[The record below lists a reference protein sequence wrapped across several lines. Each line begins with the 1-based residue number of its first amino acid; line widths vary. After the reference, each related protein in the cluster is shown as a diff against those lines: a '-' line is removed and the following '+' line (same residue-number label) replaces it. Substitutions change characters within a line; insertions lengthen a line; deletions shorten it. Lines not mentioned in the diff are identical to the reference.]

1 VNRVKGRFF
10 LDYGALIA
18 LGILIVVNAIWQPDV
33 FLRPENVRNLLSQN
47 AGTGIL
53 AVGMTLVMV
62 GGGIDLSVGSLMAFV
77 AALGVSAMNKVA
89 GTGEVGVPALLVATL
104 VTIGAGSLLGY
115 INGTIVTLGRV
126 APFIA
131 TLVGL
136 VGFRSLAL
144 AMADG
149 GEIRANMG
157 IFEKLGNGGI
167 PFTGGPTP
175 MVLPWPVISFVLI
188 AVGAHVLLEKT
199 RFGRHLI
206 AVGANERAAHYS
218 AINVDRV
225 KRAVYALMG
234 GFAGVAALGL
244 AARMNSV
251 SSAQLGLYTELDAIA
266 AAVIGGT
273 SMSGGRGRIWATVVG
288 VLILG
293 IITNMLVASGI
304 SAYWQG
310 FVKGVIIL
318 LAVLIQR
325 GKSER

>member
-1 VNRVKGRFF
+1 
-10 LDYGALIA
+10 
-18 LGILIVVNAIWQPDV
+18 
-33 FLRPENVRNLLSQN
+33 
-47 AGTGIL
+47 
-53 AVGMTLVMV
+53 LVT
-62 GGGIDLSVGSLMAFV
+62 I
-77 AALGVSAMNKVA
+77 VA
-89 GTGEVGVPALLVATL
+89 GTIVGY
-104 VTIGAGSLLGY
+104 G
-115 INGTIVTLGRV
+115 NGLIVTLGRV

-149 GEIRANMG
+149 GEIRAQSG
-157 IFEKLGNGGI
+157 GFERLGNGGI
-167 PFTGGPTP
+167 PLGGGASP
-175 MVLPWPVISFVLI
+175 MVLPWPVLSFVAL
-188 AVGAHVLLEKT
+188 AVGAHVLLERT

-225 KRAVYALMG
+225 KRSVYAIMG

-266 AAVIGGT
+266 AAVICGT
-273 SMSGGRGRIWATVVG
+273 IMSGGRGRVWATVVG